1 MMPMG
6 DDRDRAEMQAHCD
19 QFRALMRRDVERTS
33 TRAEWC
39 RSQAAE
45 CTALAAAVK
54 GRDIK
59 LELRRLARGWLDLA
73 ELAKSLDKFDS

>member
-1 MMPMG
+1 M
-6 DDRDRAEMQAHCD
+6 
-19 QFRALMRRDVERTS
+19 S

-45 CTALAAAVK
+45 CTALAEAMT

-59 LELRRLARGWLDLA
+59 LELRRLARHWR
-73 ELAKSLDKFDS
+73 ELAKMAEWVDQLNPDWAPDHQSQ